1 MPLLT
6 AIEKQK
12 RRPRADVY
20 VDGVLYLNLRLDV
33 ITMGR
38 LCVGDEFDYSRRKQL
53 EAEDQ
58 RLGALEAALRLL
70 SMGPRTERDLRE
82 RLERR
87 RGFRSDAVDAAVARM
102 RELGYIN
109 DAAYAKLY
117 VEVRQ
122 ASPRSKRAL
131 TFELGRKGVHREHT
145 DVALEDYDDVEAAY
159 AAAQRKLR
167 SLAGADR
174 VTFERRLGNFLA
186 SRGFGFGV
194 ARTTIQRCW
203 RERSEG
209 DDEAG
214 EEAMEGARPGFP

>member
-1 MPLLT
+1 MPLIT
-6 AIEKQK
+6 SIEKQK
-12 RRPRADVY
+12 RKPRADIH
-20 VDGVLYLNLRLDV
+20 VDGILALNLRLDV
-33 ITMGR
+33 ITMAR
-38 LCVGDEFDYSRRKQL
+38 LAVGDELDDSRRTQL

-70 SMGPRTERDLRE
+70 ALGPRTERDLRE

-87 RGFRSDAVDAAVARM
+87 RGYRPEAVDAAVSRM

-117 VEVRQ
+117 VETRQ

-131 TFELGRKGVHREHT
+131 TFELGRKGVHRDHT

-203 RERSEG
+203 RERSEDDSEGG
-209 DDEAG
+209 DETT
-214 EEAMEGARPGFP
+214 EGAV